1 MTRFLMRHGL
11 SVVYQNSAQAMSK
24 GTIYLSNI
32 RYGLCCS
39 QDPLQISMRFLS
51 MEIRFNQPKFLC
63 NNIAGFV
70 GNSYRII
77 VNKAFNY
84 LITTYFDRKLF
95 FLVLKLQVVPR
106 GMRLG
111 NSTPHTHSRFCYKEG
126 GCANTPVVEL
136 IRHAYVDPNDLTRIF
151 LKQPTPQS
159 ELRRRTYQPLS
170 SLNRT
175 M

>member
-1 MTRFLMRHGL
+1 MSTYEL
-11 SVVYQNSAQAMSK
+11 VVLPRAGVDFEVGQNPWSK

-39 QDPLQISMRFLS
+39 QDPLQISMRLDMPLLFVNGDK
-51 MEIRFNQPKFLC
+51 IQPAQISLQQYCWFC
-63 NNIAGFV
+63 
-70 GNSYRII
+70 
-77 VNKAFNY
+77 
-84 LITTYFDRKLF
+84 RKL
-95 FLVLKLQVVPR
+95 VVPR